1 VVLVQISLDVGKVP
15 ATVTSSCNSCGR
27 SFALWVGLNG
37 LRVRVVEAHPSLIAT
52 TSLEGIEYGI
62 VLLDAFHRW
71 CEVAI
76 SDRIPDHLKVLGAA
90 GA

>member
-37 LRVRVVEAHPSLIAT
+37 LRVRVVDAHPSLMAA
-52 TSLEGIEYGI
+52 TSLEGIEFGT

-71 CEVAI
+71 YRVAI
-76 SDRIPDHLKVLGAA
+76 SDRAPDHLKVLGAA